1 MIVDFLSSKPIVFF
15 NKSHR
20 FIKLISFSLWNDV
33 KIMTSTKTLKTQ
45 NTAGSPC
52 PVTCGKG
59 PELTTNQLKY
69 FITAAETLSFTEA
82 GKLHYISQTA
92 ITQHIQALEEQLGVK
107 LFTRNKKRV
116 YLTPAGEIFYME
128 AKAILERS
136 KIAVSKARNA
146 ADGVSGS
153 LNIGYVKGQAFSLIS
168 PLIKKFYLHN
178 PSVKFQLFRQAHLD
192 LLMNLEQGKMD
203 FIFNIVYGNTDLT
216 DFSYRRIA
224 SDRLYAVLP
233 SGHPYAQLSSIR
245 RYDLRDEP
253 FLLTKY
259 HDDPSAKKYGHILPD
274 KYAES
279 GFIPKIN
286 GKSSDAETLMVLV
299 SAGIGITILP
309 ESIVN
314 AFGHSSDLSFVPLE
328 GEHEHVDIM
337 AIWKENTS
345 NPVTQ
350 VFKDFVLREYGL
362 E

>member
-1 MIVDFLSSKPIVFF
+1 MFYFLLTCK
-15 NKSHR
+15 KG
-20 FIKLISFSLWNDV
+20 
-33 KIMTSTKTLKTQ
+33 MTM
-45 NTAGSPC
+45 
-52 PVTCGKG
+52 
-59 PELTTNQLKY
+59 TTNQLKY

-92 ITQHIQALEEQLGVK
+92 ITQHIQSLEDQLGVK

-128 AKAILERS
+128 AKALLERS
-136 KIAVSKARNA
+136 KLAVNKARNA

-153 LNIGYVKGQAFSLIS
+153 LNIGYVKGQAFSLTG
-168 PLIKKFYLHN
+168 PLIKEFYLHN

-192 LLMNLEQGKMD
+192 LLMNLEKGKLD

-216 DFSYRRIA
+216 DFSYRRIS

-245 RYDLRDEP
+245 RYDLREEP

-259 HDDPSAKKYGHILPD
+259 YEDPSAKKYGHIIPD

-286 GKSSDAETLMVLV
+286 GRSSDAETLMVLV
-299 SAGIGITILP
+299 AAGIGITILP
-309 ESIVN
+309 ESIVR
-314 AFGHSSDLSFVPLE
+314 AFSNTSDLSFVPLE

-337 AIWKENTS
+337 AIWKDNS
-345 NPVTQ
+345 MNPVTN
-350 VFKDFVLREYGL
+350 VFKNYVLSQYNITE
-362 E
+362 

>member
-1 MIVDFLSSKPIVFF
+1 MFYFLLTCK
-15 NKSHR
+15 KG
-20 FIKLISFSLWNDV
+20 
-33 KIMTSTKTLKTQ
+33 MTM
-45 NTAGSPC
+45 
-52 PVTCGKG
+52 
-59 PELTTNQLKY
+59 TTNQLKY

-92 ITQHIQALEEQLGVK
+92 ITQHIQSLEDQLGVK

-128 AKAILERS
+128 AKALLERS
-136 KIAVSKARNA
+136 KLAVNKARNA

-153 LNIGYVKGQAFSLIS
+153 LNIGYVKGQAFSLTG
-168 PLIKKFYLHN
+168 PLIKEFYLHN

-192 LLMNLEQGKMD
+192 LLMNLEKGKLD

-216 DFSYRRIA
+216 DFSYRRIS

-245 RYDLRDEP
+245 RYDLREEP

-259 HDDPSAKKYGHILPD
+259 YEDPSAKKYGHIIPD

-286 GKSSDAETLMVLV
+286 GRSTDAETLMILV

-309 ESIVN
+309 ESIVR
-314 AFGHSSDLSFVPLE
+314 AFSNTSDLSFVPLE

-337 AIWKENTS
+337 AIWKDDS
-345 NPVTQ
+345 VNPVTN
-350 VFKDFVLREYGL
+350 VFKNYVLSQYNITE
-362 E
+362 